1 MNVTSPPDFADTL
14 AIAQGSLDAAEL
26 TECHGVACGLL
37 CRLPDSS
44 TDAFMALLGQLE
56 LVVGSTENLRSCLEE
71 LLNSSRQQLTD
82 EDFGLNIWMP
92 DDEETLEQ
100 RTLALSQWCS
110 GFLAGLGSG
119 GKDSLQGMSDDANGA
134 LLDLQQIAKAEVDD
148 AAESEVNENA
158 FADIVEY
165 IRVVILLIRED
176 LQAFDSQDA
185 GT

>member
-1 MNVTSPPDFADTL
+1 MNVTSPPDFAATL
-14 AIAQGSLDAAEL
+14 AMAQGSLDAAEL

-37 CRLPDSS
+37 CWLPDSS
-44 TDAFMALLGQLE
+44 ADAFVTLLGQLE
-56 LVVGSTENLRSCLEE
+56 LAVESTQDLRLCLEE
-71 LLNSSRQQLTD
+71 LLNSSRQQLAD

-92 DDEETLEQ
+92 NDEETLEQ

-119 GKDSLQGMSDDANGA
+119 GKDSLQGMTDDANGA
-134 LLDLQQIAKAEVDD
+134 LLDLQQIAKAEVGDV
-148 AAESEVNENA
+148 AENEADEYA
-158 FADIVEY
+158 FVEIVEY

-176 LQAFDSQDA
+176 LQALGSQAA